1 MTPQRW
7 LMCKAGCCHHTNEGY
22 FKRGSSRLC
31 QTTMPDSAN
40 RSTPLIGARLW
51 FWFTSVCSTVRLHK
65 QTDFEEGD
73 EVQQKKCYNQSFC
86 DTSSRPVICS
96 HLPPHQ
102 TQAELRNKPPSIQW
116 GSRSLGSRLW
126 WKQPWHLMA
135 VQEHMPNMS
144 VKMIEGPNKDFIRCL
159 SNIIDHART
168 AQVKCD
174 WINSIF
180 HCWWDQFP
188 LSTRLI
194 WQSEQATGSCFKSC
208 FFISLSSCTA
218 VSVLNSCHTLRC

>member
-96 HLPPHQ
+96 LS
-102 TQAELRNKPPSIQW
+102 PPSSSNT
-116 GSRSLGSRLW
+116 SRAAKQTPIHPVGEQVLGVAALMKTTLTPDGCSR
-126 WKQPWHLMA
+126 
-135 VQEHMPNMS
+135 
-144 VKMIEGPNKDFIRCL
+144 
-159 SNIIDHART
+159 AR
-168 AQVKCD
+168 AQHEC
-174 WINSIF
+174 
-180 HCWWDQFP
+180 
-188 LSTRLI
+188 
-194 WQSEQATGSCFKSC
+194 
-208 FFISLSSCTA
+208 
-218 VSVLNSCHTLRC
+218 